1 MSGAVILTVLLGFE
15 LPQASR
21 LASRCAQE
29 ETETQNML
37 KSCLKPQE
45 QSLDTL
51 WLPDQCPL
59 SPVPTFSLAHV
70 DLALFFSTATGSRPV
85 LETDCR
91 LVGGIPGGR
100 LKFLQWPV
108 ARVHVL
114 HPFLQPWPSRPAR
127 GRKEWNS
134 CTCPRWGPG
143 TDVWLLATSLWRM
156 DRQATPENICI
167 SQSPSRKQMAR
178 SSGII

>member
-1 MSGAVILTVLLGFE
+1 MSGAVILIVLLGFE

-21 LASRCAQE
+21 LASHCAEE

-37 KSCLKPQE
+37 KSCLKPQG

-51 WLPDQCPL
+51 TPR
-59 SPVPTFSLAHV
+59 PVPSFPCTHFFPCPCGSGP
-70 DLALFFSTATGSRPV
+70 ALFDSPWLQAGAGDGLPPG
-85 LETDCR
+85 
-91 LVGGIPGGR
+91 GGIPGGR

-127 GRKEWNS
+127 GRKEWSS

-143 TDVWLLATSLWRM
+143 TDVWLLATSLWRV
-156 DRQATPENICI
+156 DRQAAPENVCI